1 MFTNTAEKIMKLQ
14 WRRKAL
20 LSISRLGEGV
30 KYCIAVQ
37 ETLRREI
44 VVEADSLEDALDH
57 VEKEYDKENIVL
69 TADDMCTEPDIFEPD
84 WYSEE
89 ELKEVEADYD
99 IRNSSG
105 RISEGWRRHI
115 QHRFQR
121 WG

>member
-1 MFTNTAEKIMKLQ
+1 M
-14 WRRKAL
+14 
-20 LSISRLGEGV
+20 

-44 VVEADSLEDALDH
+44 VVEADSLQEALDH
-57 VEKEYDKENIVL
+57 VENEYDKENIVL
-69 TADDMCTEPDIFEPD
+69 TADDAYTEPDIFEPD
-84 WYSEE
+84 WHSEE
-89 ELKEVEADYD
+89 EVKEMEADYD

>member
-1 MFTNTAEKIMKLQ
+1 M
-14 WRRKAL
+14 
-20 LSISRLGEGV
+20 

-37 ETLRREI
+37 ETLRKEI
-44 VVEADSLEDALDH
+44 VVKADSLEDALNY
-57 VEKEYDKENIVL
+57 VENEYDKENIVL

-89 ELKEVEADYD
+89 ELKEMEADYD
-99 IRNSSG
+99 IRNSGG
-105 RISEGWRRHI
+105 RERKDWRRHL

>member
-1 MFTNTAEKIMKLQ
+1 MM
-14 WRRKAL
+14 
-20 LSISRLGEGV
+20 

-37 ETLRREI
+37 ETLRKEI
-44 VVEADSLEDALDH
+44 VVEADSLEDALNH
-57 VEKEYDKENIVL
+57 VENEYDKENIVL

-99 IRNSSG
+99 IRNSGG
-105 RISEGWRRHI
+105 RECKDWRRHL